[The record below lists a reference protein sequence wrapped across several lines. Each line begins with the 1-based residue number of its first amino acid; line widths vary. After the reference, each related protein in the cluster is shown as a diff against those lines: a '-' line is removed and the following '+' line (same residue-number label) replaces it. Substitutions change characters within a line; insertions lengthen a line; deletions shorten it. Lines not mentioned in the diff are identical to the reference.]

1 MKIEVFDA
9 IKKGI
14 NLSLKSKT
22 ILGLIALNW
31 GFIIILVFLG
41 DKIINEKLASLI
53 SLFIGIF
60 ISLAIV
66 KVAYENL
73 MGRKISIPQAL
84 IAVAKKLPYIILA
97 MILYFVIIGLGMIAL
112 IIPGIYLAVKYY
124 FYSYNILLG
133 NQGIKGSFK
142 KSGEIIKGNML
153 KLFSLIVLLIF
164 VILASTHLI
173 NIAEIESLIINLIF
187 SFILFL
193 MNGISA
199 VIFTVFYFQL
209 IKKEENTKKG
219 VVEAEITPIN

>member
-1 MKIEVFDA
+1 M
-9 IKKGI
+9 
-14 NLSLKSKT
+14 
-22 ILGLIALNW
+22 
-31 GFIIILVFLG
+31 VFLE

-133 NQGIKGSFK
+133 NQGIKGSFE

-164 VILASTHLI
+164 IILASTHLI
-173 NIAEIESLIINLIF
+173 NIAEIESPIINLIF

-199 VIFTVFYFQL
+199 AIFTIFYFQL